1 MNIVAIIVN
10 YRTAALTVDCLE
22 SLEPVASEHPDFS
35 VELIDGGSGD
45 DSPSILA
52 AAIQQH
58 AWQSWVRLTA
68 LADNKGF
75 AGANNVGITAALAR
89 EDRPDVIWLLNPDT
103 VTLPGAMEPLLETLR
118 ANPSAGIVGS
128 RLQYPDGEPQTS
140 ACRFPTIRSEFVD
153 AMRFGPLTRLLER
166 HNVAPDPPQDLCQ
179 VDWVAGASF
188 MIRSEL
194 IDKIG
199 MFDDR
204 YFMYYEEV
212 DFCYRAKQA
221 GYQTWYHPASRVIHL
236 VGQSSGVTGA
246 QAVLKQRPQYWFDSR
261 RHYFLSKHGKLR
273 TAIADA
279 AWLVGRAIWIG
290 RAIVQRKPAID
301 PPKLWRDFLLNSVF
315 VRGIIR

>member
-1 MNIVAIIVN
+1 MNIVTIIVN
-10 YRTAALTVDCLE
+10 YRTASLTVDCLE
-22 SLEPVASEHPDFS
+22 SLEPVARQHSNFS
-35 VELIDGGSGD
+35 VELIDGGSAD
-45 DSPSILA
+45 DSAALLA
-52 AAIQQH
+52 ATIQQRDWH
-58 AWQSWVRLTA
+58 SWVRLTA
-68 LADNKGF
+68 LPDNNGF
-75 AGANNVGITAALAR
+75 AAANNIGITAALAR
-89 EDRPDVIWLLNPDT
+89 ADRPEVIWLLNPDT
-103 VTLPGAMEPLLETLR
+103 VALPGAIEPLLETMR
-118 ANPSAGIVGS
+118 ANPAVGIVGS
-128 RLQYPDGEPQTS
+128 RLQYPDGEAQTS

-153 AMRFGPLTRLLER
+153 AMRFGPLTRMLED
-166 HNVAPDPPQDLCQ
+166 HNIAPDPPDHDCP

-212 DFCYRAKQA
+212 DFCHRARQA
-221 GYQTWYHPASRVIHL
+221 GYQTWYQPASRVIHL

-261 RHYFLSKHGKLR
+261 RHYFISKHGILR
-273 TAIADA
+273 TAMADA
-279 AWLVGRAIWIG
+279 AWLVGRAIWIA

>member
-10 YRTAALTVDCLE
+10 YRTASLTVDCLE
-22 SLEPVASEHPDFS
+22 SLEPVASQHPDFS
-35 VELIDGGSGD
+35 VELIDGGSAD
-45 DSPSILA
+45 ESAAILA
-52 AAIQQH
+52 ATIQQRD
-58 AWQSWVRLTA
+58 WQSWVRLTA
-68 LADNKGF
+68 LDENRGF
-75 AGANNVGITAALAR
+75 AAANNIGITAAVGR
-89 EDRPDVIWLLNPDT
+89 DDRAEVIWLLNPDT
-103 VTLPGAMEPLLETLR
+103 VVLPGAMEPLLQTLR
-118 ANPSAGIVGS
+118 TNPSAGIVGS
-128 RLQYPDGEPQTS
+128 RLQYPDGEAQTS

-153 AMRFGPLTRLLER
+153 AMRLGPLTRLLER
-166 HNVAPDPPQDLCQ
+166 HNVAPDPPDDSCQ

-188 MIRSEL
+188 MFRSEL

-221 GYQTWYHPASRVIHL
+221 GYETWYQPASRVIHL

-246 QAVLKQRPQYWFDSR
+246 QAVLKQRPEYWFDSR
-261 RHYFLSKHGKLR
+261 RRYFISKHGVLR
-273 TAIADA
+273 TAMADA
-279 AWLVGRAIWIG
+279 AWLIGRAIWIA
-290 RAIVQRKPAID
+290 RAIVQRKPATD